1 MWESGTLKAGNLRSS
16 SLVRSST
23 NLIDTSAPARLKVD
37 ILIVFVVYECRKICG
52 AKRFV
57 PRSMGG
63 DVGSLV
69 KYSPRS
75 LGEWGA
81 ARLGGAGEN
90 KG

>member
-1 MWESGTLKAGNLRSS
+1 
-16 SLVRSST
+16 VRSST
-23 NLIDTSAPARLKVD
+23 NLIDTSVPARLKVD
-37 ILIVFVVYECRKICG
+37 ILIVLVVYEWRKCG
-52 AKRFV
+52 AKRYV
-57 PRSMGG
+57 LRSMGG

-81 ARLGGAGEN
+81 ARLGGAGED